1 MKTLYKGLATLAF
14 YGIAVGLMVYAA
26 LRSLH
31 FIQMSL
37 PADQQLVGYLGLL
50 ATSGG
55 MIGWL
60 LVFLHKASGVWQ
72 KVISFVMIGVCAAG
86 ETALFALDTLYVTGD
101 SGLIAAM
108 TADEIRS
115 VLIGLSGLIAA
126 NILAT
131 VAYHI
136 FEPENMRDMKE
147 SFVKDK
153 LEGEAMKIIEK
164 RGEEIARELAPRI
177 AEQWAAD
184 FEARFQDM
192 AALGLGKANRP
203 APAQQQKP
211 ALPPLPWARKN
222 GHQAAQPLNMETDQA
237 GALVDAETGEPVTQE
252 GEPGTAPAPFRR
264 L

>member
-1 MKTLYKGLATLAF
+1 MKTLYKGFATVAF
-14 YGIAVGLMVYAA
+14 YGIAGGLMVYAA

-37 PADQQLVGYLGLL
+37 PADSQLLGYLGLL

-55 MIGWL
+55 MLGWL
-60 LVFLHKASGVWQ
+60 LVFLHKAAGVWQ

-86 ETALFALDTLYVTGD
+86 EVALFALDTLYVTGEF
-101 SGLIAAM
+101 GLIAAM
-108 TADEIRS
+108 TPEEVRA
-115 VLIGLSGLIAA
+115 VLLGLSGLIAA

-147 SFVKDK
+147 GFVKDR
-153 LEGEAMKIIEK
+153 LETEAMKIIEK

-192 AALGLGKANRP
+192 QALGIGNVKREDEKRRKALPLWKQP
-203 APAQQQKP
+203 APVLAP
-211 ALPPLPWARKN
+211 F
-222 GHQAAQPLNMETDQA
+222 H
-237 GALVDAETGEPVTQE
+237 AETVS
-252 GEPGTAPAPFRR
+252 PGTLVQAEGAEAGEAEEGKFRKV
-264 L
+264 

>member
-1 MKTLYKGLATLAF
+1 MKALYKGLATVAF
-14 YGIAVGLMVYAA
+14 YGIAIGLMGYAA

-31 FIQMSL
+31 FVQMSL
-37 PADQQLVGYLGLL
+37 PADSQLLGYLALL

-72 KVISFVMIGVCAAG
+72 KVISFLMIAVCAIG
-86 ETALFALDTLYVTGD
+86 ETALFALDTLYVTGEA
-101 SGLIAAM
+101 GLIAQM
-108 TADEIRS
+108 TPEEVRA
-115 VLIGLSGLIAA
+115 VLIGMSGLIAA
-126 NILAT
+126 NIIAT

-136 FEPENMRDMKE
+136 FEPENMREMKE

-164 RGEEIARELAPRI
+164 RGEEIARELAPKI

-192 AALGLGKANRP
+192 AALGIGNVKREDDK
-203 APAQQQKP
+203 KP
-211 ALPPLPWARKN
+211 ARKALPTW
-222 GHQAAQPLNMETDQA
+222 QAPTPAASVAPFH
-237 GALVDAETGEPVTQE
+237 AETCAPGELVQAQE
-252 GEPGTAPAPFRR
+252 TEAGEESRNPFQR
-264 L
+264 